1 MSDKYKRWLMQE
13 TPKWVQEGIVS
24 VETAERLR
32 AYYGVTEEPAGR
44 RWAMVIFSILG
55 AALIGGGIIMV
66 LGYNWDQLSHGM
78 RAVISFIPLAVAQA
92 MCVWMFRTGRRGAA
106 WREGVGTLLVLA
118 VGASLALIAQ
128 TYNLGGTWQEFTLTW
143 MLLSLPVV
151 YLLQAAAPAILFM
164 AGITAWLTGSWDY
177 SPVLHSS
184 VLGFWPLLLAVIPF
198 IGWKIREDRYG
209 PGAVF
214 PMWVLVIC
222 LGIALGVSLEFG
234 LNNQFS
240 VLWMQAYA
248 GLFAVLFLAGSA
260 WFNEG
265 LAMWQRPFLTIGAC
279 GSAVLAFIWTFKEPW
294 EDVGRHTLFAGEAFS
309 RPESLLMGVIM
320 LLLLLAAILLVA
332 RAVWRRDKEGVLY
345 GALPI
350 MALVGYSIGL
360 QQGPLLWLI
369 FNAYFLALALVPLIA
384 GIKASQL
391 GRINAGILMLT
402 ALILARFFDADFSLL
417 AKGLVFIGAGIVF
430 LSVNITMLRRKGAA
444 Q

>member
-1 MSDKYKRWLMQE
+1 MSDKYQRWLMQE
-13 TPKWVQEGIVS
+13 TPKWVREGIVS
-24 VETAERLR
+24 AETAERLR
-32 AYYGVTEEPAGR
+32 AWYGLQAKPSGR
-44 RWAMVIFSILG
+44 RWAVVIFSILG

-66 LGYNWDQLSHGM
+66 LGHNWDQLSRGV

-92 MCVWMFRTGRRGAA
+92 LCVWMFRTGRRSAA

-151 YLLQAAAPAILFM
+151 YLLQASAPAMLFM
-164 AGITAWLTGSWDY
+164 AGITAWFSGSWDNK
-177 SPVLHSS
+177 PVL
-184 VLGFWPLLLAVIPF
+184 GYWPLLAAIMPF

-214 PMWVLVIC
+214 PMWALVIC
-222 LGIALGVSLEFG
+222 LGIALGFG
-234 LNNQFS
+234 LDNQFN

-265 LAMWQRPFLTIGAC
+265 PAMWQRPFLAIGAC
-279 GSAVLAFIWTFKEPW
+279 GSAVLAFIWTFEEPW
-294 EDVGRHTLFAGEAFS
+294 EDVGRHTLFGNDASGRWEALSIVF
-309 RPESLLMGVIM
+309 LLTF
-320 LLLLLAAILLVA
+320 AAIVLLA
-332 RAVWRRDKEGVLY
+332 RAVRRRDKEDVLY

-350 MALVGYSIGL
+350 MALLGYSIGL
-360 QQGPLLWLI
+360 QKGPLLWLI
-369 FNAYFLALALVPLIA
+369 FNAYFLALTLVPLIT
-384 GIKASQL
+384 GIKAAQL
-391 GRINAGILMLT
+391 GRINAGMLMLT
-402 ALILARFFDADFSLL
+402 ALILARFFDADFNLL
-417 AKGLVFIGAGIVF
+417 AKGLVFIGAGVVF
-430 LSVNITMLRRKGAA
+430 LSVNIIMLRRKGAA